1 MKKENIIFSLINTE
15 YYDFMLR
22 DIPHRE
28 FEDLSIVYYEF
39 EPTESM
45 YHLISNQYMES
56 AKLCEEEL
64 YDLAL
69 ENTRRIMPPVVIKMS
84 DLMSEMEEELGLKQ
98 KEEVKEEVMAYVIR
112 NEQGKRG
119 AVSILYSDVME
130 EMAEKLGGDFYLIP
144 SSTHEFIAIPK
155 PLNVSLDDLQEHVH
169 YTNLTQVNSSD
180 RLSNQVYEYDSTK
193 GQVKQA
199 TFSPYTKLNAGRPVW
214 SEWVLNDKPIPLIEI
229 NEGEQTDT
237 GMQMGM

>member
-45 YHLISNQYMES
+45 YHLISNDYMER
-56 AKLCEEEL
+56 ANLCEEEL

-84 DLMSEMEEELGLKQ
+84 DLMSELEEELVVKQ
-98 KEEVKEEVMAYVIR
+98 REEVTEDVMAYVIR

-130 EMAEKLGGDFYLIP
+130 DVAEKLGGDFYLIP
-144 SSTHEFIAIPK
+144 SSMHEFIAIPK

-169 YTNLTQVNSSD
+169 YTNLMKVNSTD
-180 RLSNQVYEYDSTK
+180 RLSNQVYEYDTAT

-199 TFSPYTKLNAGRPVW
+199 TFSPYSKLNAGRPNW
-214 SEWVLNDKPIPLIEI
+214 SEWILNDKPIPVIETD
-229 NEGEQTDT
+229 EGESMNT

>member
-1 MKKENIIFSLINTE
+1 MVKENVVFSLINTE

-45 YHLISNQYMES
+45 YHLISKDYMER
-56 AKLCEEEL
+56 ANLCEEEL
-64 YDLAL
+64 YDLAF
-69 ENTRRIMPPVVIKMS
+69 ENTRKIMPPVVRKMS
-84 DLMSEMEEELGLKQ
+84 DLMSELEEELGVKE
-98 KEEVKEEVMAYVIR
+98 KEEITEDVMAYVIR

-130 EMAEKLGGDFYLIP
+130 DVAEKLGGDFYLIP
-144 SSTHEFIAIPK
+144 SSMHEFIAIPK
-155 PLNVSLDDLQEHVH
+155 PIDVSLDDLQEHVH
-169 YTNLTQVNSSD
+169 YTNLMKVNGTD

-214 SEWVLNDKPIPLIEI
+214 SEWILNNKPIPLIET